1 MATPPALADRTHCPM
16 VLDFCCC
23 LSNCRSTTMDLN
35 PADSPNAADS
45 VSADSA
51 AVAIRSIHTMASG
64 GRADFDTVF
73 HANAVD
79 RENRIQPPSSRVPG
93 PAGFYSTAL
102 WLRTAFAGLHYHIHH
117 ALADGDLVAVS
128 STMNGRHVAPFV
140 IYRESGEVDNA
151 FPPTGKTFAMA
162 QTHWFRMQNGKV
174 IEHWA
179 VRDDLGQA
187 KQLGWL
193 PPTPIYLTRMAVAKW
208 RVQRERRATS
218 AHRDSR

>member
-1 MATPPALADRTHCPM
+1 
-16 VLDFCCC
+16 
-23 LSNCRSTTMDLN
+23 MDLN

-140 IYRESGEVDNA
+140 IYRESGEVDNT
-151 FPPTGKTFAMA
+151 FPPPVRRSQWRKHIGSEYKAARSSSTGRFATTWGRQA
-162 QTHWFRMQNGKV
+162 TGLATTNP
-174 IEHWA
+174 
-179 VRDDLGQA
+179 DLSSPDGRWQVEGPA
-187 KQLGWL
+187 
-193 PPTPIYLTRMAVAKW
+193 
-208 RVQRERRATS
+208 
-218 AHRDSR
+218 